1 MNNKDNIEDDI
12 VNKYRKY
19 KRAAVLMHKVF
30 RVAATLMKVG
40 IVIKEID
47 AYIGNLFKKYGLMS
61 APKCC
66 YDFPSYTCISI
77 NDCLCHGI
85 ANEYALKVG
94 DIVKLDVS
102 FKYNDIFID
111 ACRSFIIVDSVE
123 LKINKD
129 ILTKLEMYAFLKQ
142 SMSLSISILDHRLQT
157 EGSVKYRDFGSVFE
171 RIVASYGKY
180 TISDVYGGH
189 GIGAK
194 LHLQPFIASV
204 TNSIEAQI
212 NNGDTFCIE
221 PILSFKTSVH
231 NYIQSYVGKDG
242 WSVFHK
248 ERLPTAHYENTYM
261 RLKNRI
267 IRIT

>member
-1 MNNKDNIEDDI
+1 MNNKDNIDDDI
-12 VNKYRKY
+12 ISKYYKY
-19 KRAAVLMHKVF
+19 KRAASVMRKVF
-30 RVAATLMKVG
+30 RNAATLMKVDAA
-40 IVIKEID
+40 IID
-47 AYIGNLFKKYGLMS
+47 IDTYIGNLFAKYNVLS
-61 APKCC
+61 APKYC
-66 YDFPSYTCISI
+66 YNFPSYTCISL
-77 NDCLCHGI
+77 NDCMCHGI
-85 ANEYALKVG
+85 AGEYRLKVG

-111 ACRSFIIVDSVE
+111 ACRNFIIVDSTR

-142 SMSLSISILDHRLQT
+142 SMSLTISILDYRLRS
-157 EGSVKYRDFGSVFE
+157 EGSVKYRDFGAVFE
-171 RIVASYGKY
+171 QIVTSYGKY
-180 TISDVYGGH
+180 TISDAYGGH
-189 GIGAK
+189 GIGVK

-204 TNSIEAQI
+204 ANNIEVQI
-212 NNGDTFCIE
+212 NDGDTFCVE

-231 NYIQSYVGKDG
+231 NYIQSYIGKDG

-248 ERLPTAHYENTYM
+248 EKLPTAHYENTYM